1 MKNINHKN
9 CLIFLLFASIIALSS
24 AYIAEY
30 VFGIEPCVLC
40 FYQRKPFWLIIAIST
55 SILTFLNNSKNQKFG
70 LILCIFLLAI
80 NCGIALYHSAV
91 EKKIV
96 GGPTTCSAEN
106 LNKIDDVE
114 SLKTA
119 LIEAKSVRCDEPAF
133 FFLKLTMANWNFVY
147 CLILLI
153 ISSRMLIKKK

>member
-1 MKNINHKN
+1 MKNYNHRN

-30 VFGIEPCVLC
+30 AFGIEPCILC
-40 FYQRKPFWLIIAIST
+40 FYQRKPFLLIIAIST
-55 SILTFLNNSKNQKFG
+55 IILTLFKKVKIQKFG

-80 NCGIALYHSAV
+80 NCGISLYHSAV

-96 GGPTTCSAEN
+96 DGPNTCSAEN
-106 LNKIDDVE
+106 LNEIDDVE

-119 LIEAKSVRCDEPAF
+119 LMKTKSVRCDEPAF
-133 FFLKLTMANWNFVY
+133 FFLKLTMANWNFIY

-153 ISSRMLIKKK
+153 ISTRIWIKKK